1 MDHKP
6 VSATKM
12 GRREDGKAGGH
23 GNVPSSQRARIPSLK
38 PRSELVVTPRANG
51 GVSIAQGPVYVLVGP
66 NEIQPLMEAMRTTG

>member
-1 MDHKP
+1 VDGKP

-12 GRREDGKAGGH
+12 GRREDGKAGGR
-23 GNVPSSQRARIPSLK
+23 GNVPSLQRARVASSR

-66 NEIQPLMEAMRTTG
+66 KEIEPLMEAMRTTG